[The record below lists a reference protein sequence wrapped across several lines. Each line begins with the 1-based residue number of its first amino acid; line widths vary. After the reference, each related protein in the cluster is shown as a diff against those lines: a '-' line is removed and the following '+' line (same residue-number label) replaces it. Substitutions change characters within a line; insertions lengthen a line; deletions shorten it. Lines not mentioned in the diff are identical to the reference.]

1 MIERTLLQGLNLS
14 TDPKKAIIILGPRQA
29 GKTTLVKTF
38 ANSLKSEYTYISG
51 DDPTIRNLWKP
62 ENVTTVIQLI
72 GNKKLVIIDEAQ
84 ALENIGLLVKLLIDR
99 ELDYQFVITGSSALE
114 LANQTFESLTGRYKD
129 YRLLPVSLDEIRKT
143 YGLMEVIENLPN
155 RLVFGSYPEVVTKAE
170 MARDVVVNIAQS
182 YLYKDILSLSGLR
195 KPQILDNLLKALSW
209 QVGSQVSYSELSR
222 SLGIDVKTIDH
233 YINILEKNF
242 VLFVLPSFARNLRSE
257 LTRSKKIYFYDNG
270 IRNSVINN
278 FSSIPMRSD
287 VGQLWENYL
296 ISERIK
302 WLKNNNIQANQYFW
316 RTVNQTE
323 IDYIEETDGR
333 ISAFEFKYNPKN
345 KAKISGSFIETYQ
358 PVETKQIHQENF
370 WEWLSDTK

>member
-1 MIERTLLQGLNLS
+1 
-14 TDPKKAIIILGPRQA
+14 
-29 GKTTLVKTF
+29 
-38 ANSLKSEYTYISG
+38 
-51 DDPTIRNLWKP
+51 
-62 ENVTTVIQLI
+62 
-72 GNKKLVIIDEAQ
+72 
-84 ALENIGLLVKLLIDR
+84 
-99 ELDYQFVITGSSALE
+99 
-114 LANQTFESLTGRYKD
+114 
-129 YRLLPVSLDEIRKT
+129 
-143 YGLMEVIENLPN
+143 
-155 RLVFGSYPEVVTKAE
+155 VTKAE

-270 IRNSVINN
+270 IRNTVINN

>member
-62 ENVTTVIQLI
+62 ENVTTFIQLI

-270 IRNSVINN
+270 IRNTVINN

>member
-270 IRNSVINN
+270 IRNTVINN

>member
-38 ANSLKSEYTYISG
+38 ANSLKREYTYTSG

-84 ALENIGLLVKLLIDR
+84 ALENIGLLVKILIDR
-99 ELDYQFVITGSSALE
+99 ELDYQFVITGSTALE

-257 LTRSKKIYFYDNG
+257 LSRSKKIYFYDNG

-302 WLKNNNIQANQYFW
+302 WLKNSNIQANQYFW

-333 ISAFEFKYNPKN
+333 ISAFEFKYNPNN
-345 KAKISGSFIETYQ
+345 KAKISGSFIEAYQ
-358 PVETKQIHQENF
+358 PVETRQIHQENY
-370 WEWLSDTK
+370 WEWLSDPK